1 MTEAERAAFLAEV
14 KSSVTALV
22 QPLADSVGEIAANQK
37 AMADQI
43 KNAPVVAAESEMRKV
58 VADKHGDI
66 VANQLSGDALKAM
79 HDSCKAAAGAGA
91 LSANSQNPTDVD
103 MAAHFGF
110 NKE

>member
-1 MTEAERAAFLAEV
+1 MTEAVRAALLAEV
-14 KSSVTALV
+14 KNSVTALIH
-22 QPLADSVGEIAANQK
+22 PLTDSVGQIVANQK

-43 KNAPVVAAESEMRKV
+43 ANAPAAAAEAEMRKV

-66 VANQLSGDALKAM
+66 VANALSGDALKAM

-91 LSANSQNPTDVD
+91 LSANSQKAADVD